1 MDHNGCKYPREV
13 TIQATF
19 SCKCA
24 FFFFQSAC
32 YELDIAIKS
41 ISATV
46 GDKILLPNL
55 CWYSDLSSRSE
66 KGRVEQTLY
75 SLLSFLLAETNTL
88 QKLNVPKK
96 FYGLCKTSIV
106 IEQCVS
112 LA

>member
-1 MDHNGCKYPREV
+1 MC
-13 TIQATF
+13 
-19 SCKCA
+19 

-32 YELDIAIKS
+32 YELDIVIKS

-88 QKLNVPKK
+88 QKLNIPKSSMG
-96 FYGLCKTSIV
+96 FV
-106 IEQCVS
+106 R
-112 LA
+112 LALL